1 MHVTKLNLAL
11 QTGVPLERWGNGLMV
26 LLEKE
31 FVSIYM
37 EKLRAIC
44 LFEANLNWLEKL
56 IFAKCVM
63 FQAME
68 EGIVPPEYIA
78 KAGTD
83 ANEGSMLK
91 IQHNDIHCRIGINS
105 AAVNVDLKNCYNA
118 IHHSIAKYR
127 GSSDGSASTCSEAG
141 SFMPTDYVLLATK
154 CTWKIRR
161 SVSWNGNET
170 LYDTRTRWW
179 TFAYSLYRGIH
190 IDDRSM

>member
-1 MHVTKLNLAL
+1 M
-11 QTGVPLERWGNGLMV
+11 GNRLMV
-26 LLEKE
+26 LLVNE
-31 FVSIYM
+31 FGTIYID
-37 EKLRAIC
+37 KLCVIC
-44 LFEANLNWLEKL
+44 LFEADFNWLEKL

-68 EGIVPPEYIA
+68 EEIVPPEYIA

-141 SFMPTDYVLLATK
+141 SFMPTDYVLLAK
-154 CTWKIRR
+154 NRTWNIRKAFC
-161 SVSWNGNET
+161 W
-170 LYDTRTRWW
+170 
-179 TFAYSLYRGIH
+179 
-190 IDDRSM
+190 